1 MLTRVSQLREDAC
14 AVGAVGGDLALVLVG
29 QQRQGRGQIEDGL
42 WQGNLQQEA
51 HGTQTQGQ
59 HRQRRPRGVGRADLS
74 LVALGGPPLSPP
86 GRPRQGEARYGP

>member
-1 MLTRVSQLREDAC
+1 
-14 AVGAVGGDLALVLVG
+14 VGAIGGHLALVVVG
-29 QQRQGRGQIEDGL
+29 EERQSGGEIEGGL
-42 WQGNLQQEA
+42 WQDDLEQEA

-59 HRQRRPRGVGRADLS
+59 HRQRRPRRVGGANLS